1 MFTFKA
7 FKRRISWRKC
17 IGTLPTQVVVSTLS
31 WVYMFSVHKIS
42 LFLQFADSVCNLTR
56 LEWKWKNKNK
66 KTELYEDLTSSK
78 VAGSSTN
85 CTCSALR
92 MPLLMFKTW
101 DGSSGWA
108 RMSVIS
114 PPFVLKTRS
123 WAWSSSANAVVPW
136 ESWYPKGPGFL
147 LWASQSSTWSIC
159 KTNGYQV
166 NITGKINR
174 FSFATICCNNSV
186 TTDESLNGLTVKQQL
201 TVEKL
206 LSYPLKCA
214 FLWLLYSLE
223 KKLCTD
229 KSVLQTKTRPEPR
242 ENDCNNPLIYR
253 LQIAMVLSF
262 QFKFIRII
270 LLQ

>member
-42 LFLQFADSVCNLTR
+42 LFLQFADSVCKDFEPHTVR
-56 LEWKWKNKNK
+56 MKVEK
-66 KTELYEDLTSSK
+66 KKAELYEDLTSSK

-92 MPLLMFKTW
+92 IPLLMFKTW

-166 NITGKINR
+166 NVTGKINR
-174 FSFATICCNNSV
+174 FFFAAICCNSV
-186 TTDESLNGLTVKQQL
+186 TTDESLNGLNCKTVTNSREIIELPTKMCFSMITLQPR
-201 TVEKL
+201 K
-206 LSYPLKCA
+206 
-214 FLWLLYSLE
+214 

-229 KSVLQTKTRPEPR
+229 ESVLQTKTRPEPR
-242 ENDCNNPLIYR
+242 GKR
-253 LQIAMVLSF
+253 L
-262 QFKFIRII
+262 
-270 LLQ
+270 